1 MPAICTNCLLAKRTN
16 LLAKANEPAGEGE
29 REHPLSIPFVMP
41 RVVGGN
47 RKENALKSARV
58 LEAKKLVISLFGA
71 SSNSTVEHFVALL
84 SFPLDSDTR
93 EKEWSEF
100 DSKEQWTSLVLLN
113 RIEKKHVSSFP
124 AARNGLKPCSRLN
137 NVFIKDGWFFGVIG
151 HASILEQLCD
161 NDGSNILWR
170 ALTEKTLQRERVT
183 KSTHSSLSS
192 IEFDWSK
199 SLCDEANENAVKQG
213 LMFMQQRIS
222 REHEEDNPENALEG
236 ALKANLAEQKTKL
249 AKKLLRILFPSS
261 VIWERIDEE
270 ELPKF
275 QVETEVN
282 TLAPPT
288 PADLT
293 QLAHDD
299 DDDDDDDSM
308 SSLED
313 DDDDIDELDDLDC
326 ASELQ
331 NLNRMHDMC
340 DVLYWVAEFEKQDA
354 AWSTHGVGCGMYRGL
369 YLNHLDLRARLL
381 KRVRKLKDDPER
393 QPKHGMLTSGY
404 IVEMHNF
411 FLEVDAGKVTRVP
424 ETEEEKLY
432 DRRRPTKDRQAQ
444 YKRKIQH
451 LQFYVTGLHHVRKS
465 FARVAEFLRANPDAN
480 VHIPISYSGMT
491 DWLADG

>member
-1 MPAICTNCLLAKRTN
+1 MPAFFAACTNCLLAKRTN

-47 RKENALKSARV
+47 RKENALKSTRV

-71 SSNSTVEHFVALL
+71 SSNSTVEDFVALL
-84 SFPLDSDTR
+84 SDSDTR
-93 EKEWSEF
+93 EKLWSEF
-100 DSKEQWTSLVLLN
+100 DAKEQWTSLVLLN

-170 ALTEKTLQRERVT
+170 ALTEKTLQRKRVT

-199 SLCDEANENAVKQG
+199 SLCDEANENAVKQA
-213 LMFMQQRIS
+213 LMFIQRIS
-222 REHEEDNPENALEG
+222 EEDEEDNPENALEG

-299 DDDDDDDSM
+299 DNDDDDDSM

-444 YKRKIQH
+444 YKRKVQH
-451 LQFYVTGLHHVRKS
+451 LQYYVTGLHHVRKS